1 MYERG
6 YTKNDYNIPFFF
18 NVISKKESFSFT
30 GLAEGLTM
38 PNNLKASALRDQLQ
52 S

>member
-1 MYERG
+1 MI
-6 YTKNDYNIPFFF
+6 TIFLFFFF